1 MNIVVVGGRSRADR
15 LIAELLNGRNHI
27 VAINN
32 DRAYCRY
39 LSARHDIDV
48 VWGNGTQLRV
58 LEGADVE
65 DFDIIVALTSCD
77 ADNLA
82 ICQLAQRFL
91 GIPRQLCTV
100 IDPRNE
106 RIFRQLGITAAI
118 SGTAALARA
127 IGETIAAINEHS
139 ILHPLGKSSADD
151 HQASPSSESRQDAR
165 PSEQPKTALGP
176 GTSSFHRIGRL

>member
-15 LIAELLNGRNHI
+15 LIAELIAGRNRI

-91 GIPRQLCTV
+91 GIQRQLCTV

-118 SGTAALARA
+118 SGTATLAKA
-127 IGETIAAINEHS
+127 IGETIAATNGRSLPRPTGKTAPNKREEALSPNTHQN
-139 ILHPLGKSSADD
+139 HP
-151 HQASPSSESRQDAR
+151 PV
-165 PSEQPKTALGP
+165 EQHRTALGP

>member
-15 LIAELLNGRNHI
+15 LIAELLTGRNHI

-82 ICQLAQRFL
+82 IRQLAQRFL
-91 GIPRQLCTV
+91 GIQRQLCTV

-118 SGTAALARA
+118 SGTAALAKA
-127 IGETIAAINEHS
+127 IGETIAATNGHSLPRPTRKASPNEHEEV
-139 ILHPLGKSSADD
+139 HSSNM
-151 HQASPSSESRQDAR
+151 HQDY
-165 PSEQPKTALGP
+165 QPVERHRTSLGP